1 MKICPFCNETIEDEK
16 PFCSYCNKPLISG
29 LRSARNMRLRQEF
42 NVNKS
47 NPSNSGEEYESYED
61 IIVSDDE
68 IEDQI
73 KNINLS
79 LERQELSGNPIQ
91 GALLLEKSSLY
102 YKKRDLP
109 NALKILEL
117 AQKNFEGENNL
128 ISMAICYNE
137 IGLIQEDL
145 GFFDQ
150 AIYQF
155 NRSLEILKS
164 CNDFQKELKV
174 LNNLGNVYY
183 LIKDVEQSYKY
194 YQEALNLAK
203 QKELIFEEVKT
214 SSNLVEILYILQDF
228 DRIKRILER
237 NSEFFKANEDLYGV
251 VATHIRFGKMY
262 YLEGKNYDEAYE
274 RMNRALELIDSVK
287 ENLSLQL
294 KAKLEW
300 ECFLYIGKLQLLWDN
315 NVDAENF
322 LLQSLEA
329 VRIFEFGDNIKE
341 GEILEELANLY
352 SKKKNTER
360 ELEYYNLA
368 YEIFYKYG
376 NNAKCADLKVKIAL
390 LYSNSEKNKS
400 RAVQYYEEALNLYED
415 LGYIK
420 EAAILLNKLG
430 DYYISKGLSELAISN
445 FEKARDYYKELQNN
459 YNFNLINEKIKSLIK
474 ENSFSEI

>member
-1 MKICPFCNETIEDEK
+1 MKFCPFCSESIEDEK
-16 PFCSYCNKPLISG
+16 SFCPYCNKPLISG
-29 LRSARNMRLRQEF
+29 LDNIRNTRLRQELY
-42 NVNKS
+42 NNKS
-47 NPSNSGEEYESYED
+47 NPSNSGEEYELYEE
-61 IIVSDDE
+61 IIMNDDE

-73 KNINLS
+73 KKIDS
-79 LERQELSGNPIQ
+79 TLERQELLGDPIQ

-117 AQKNFEGENNL
+117 AQKNFEDENN
-128 ISMAICYNE
+128 IINIAICHNE

-150 AIYQF
+150 AIYHF

-164 CNDFQKELKV
+164 CNDSQKEIKV

-183 LIKDVEQSYKY
+183 LLKDVEQSYKY

-203 QKELIFEEVKT
+203 QNELIFEEVKT
-214 SSNLVEILYILQDF
+214 SSNLVEVLYILQDF
-228 DRIKRILER
+228 DRIKRILGK
-237 NSEFFKANEDLYGV
+237 NSEFFNTNEDLYGV
-251 VATHIRFGKMY
+251 IATHIKFGKMY
-262 YLEGKNYDEAYE
+262 YLEGNNYDETYE
-274 RMNRALELIDSVK
+274 RMNKALELIDRVK
-287 ENLSLQL
+287 KNLSLQE

-300 ECFLYIGKLQLLWDN
+300 ECFLYLGKLQLLWNN

-390 LYSNSEKNKS
+390 LYSNSEKDKS
-400 RAVQYYEEALNLYED
+400 RVVQYYEEALNLYED
-415 LGYIK
+415 LGYVK

-430 DYYISKGLSELAISN
+430 DYYIKKGLSDMAISN

-459 YNFNLINEKIKSLIK
+459 YNFNLINEKIKSLK
-474 ENSFSEI
+474 SENSFSEV